1 MKMKRT
7 DFNIIWGILLI
18 VAGIL
23 FLLQTN
29 GLLGDTSSV
38 VWQIIWAI
46 AFAAAGLAFAWRFLA
61 DRTGAWWA
69 AIPGSVLLALALL
82 LTLDLLG
89 LAEGNAAWLGSVFLG
104 LIGLSFWV
112 IYFTHREFW
121 WAVIPGGVLLTLAL
135 VALMAT
141 WYTGEVV
148 GSIFFFGMAATFGLV
163 YLLPTPFGRMTWA
176 LIPAGVLAV
185 LGLALLMA
193 FTAIFEYIW
202 AVVLILVGLYLL
214 LRPRG
219 GEMRRHS

>member
-1 MKMKRT
+1 MKRT

-18 VAGIL
+18 GAGVL

-29 GLLGDTSSV
+29 GLLGDTASV
-38 VWQIIWAI
+38 AWQIVWAI
-46 AFAAAGLAFAWRFLA
+46 VFAAAGLAFVWRFLT
-61 DRTGAWWA
+61 DRAGEWWA
-69 AIPGSVLLALALL
+69 AIPALTLLGLALL

-104 LIGLSFWV
+104 CIALSFWV
-112 IYFTHREFW
+112 IYFTHREYW
-121 WAVIPGGVLLTLAL
+121 WAVIPGGVLFTLAL
-135 VALMAT
+135 VALVAT
-141 WYTGEVV
+141 WYEGEAL
-148 GSIFFFGMAATFGLV
+148 GSIFFFGMATTFGLV

-193 FTAIFEYIW
+193 FTAIFEYVW
-202 AVVLILVGLYLL
+202 AVVLILVGVYLL

-219 GEMRRHS
+219 GEMGKHS